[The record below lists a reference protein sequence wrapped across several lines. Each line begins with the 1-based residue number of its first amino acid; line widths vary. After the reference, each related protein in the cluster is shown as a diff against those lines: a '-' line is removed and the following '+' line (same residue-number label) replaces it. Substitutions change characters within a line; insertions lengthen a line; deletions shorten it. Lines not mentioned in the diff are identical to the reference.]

1 MIGKKIFRRKDA
13 GVSAVIGVIL
23 MVAIT
28 VAIAATVYVYVSG
41 MLEPEDTE
49 LYIEGTVMTVAESGT
64 YNDNATIIYNIT
76 LDTAGNTYQMMFRTD
91 DAVVPPTQVTLQ
103 FFYEVVTYDNMD
115 IFDVYKIVSL

>member
-1 MIGKKIFRRKDA
+1 
-13 GVSAVIGVIL
+13 

-28 VAIAATVYVYVSG
+28 VAIAVTVYVYVSG
-41 MLEPEDTE
+41 MIEPESNTE
-49 LYIEGTVMTVAESGT
+49 LSIEGTVVNVGESGT
-64 YNDNATIIYNIT
+64 YNNATIYNIT

-115 IFDVYKIVSL
+115 IFDVYKIISL